1 MKLLQ
6 HFLIINLLMIIGCSH
21 EVQQYSSPD
30 VTQREI
36 LQHIK
41 YLSSDELRGRKTGE
55 EGNRKAA
62 EYIAEQFRSYGLTA
76 IGENGSYFQPFP
88 FLKEVEIGDHN
99 SFAVTVNSTRLAY
112 TNGTDFLPL
121 KISDDTT
128 LTAPLVFAGYGI
140 SSTSDTLKYDD
151 YANIDVH
158 GKIVVVLRYSPE
170 GSGTNRFMN
179 QMSITAKTIVA
190 REKGAA
196 GIIFVSSPPGTD
208 GNALKSFSSP
218 ASTSFGIA
226 TVVFSWSGLNDLLKT
241 GGKDLK
247 GIQSAI
253 DSTKNPNSFELP
265 GVTVSLQTQIVKHYS
280 ESANIAGFLEGNDPQ
295 LKNEILVL
303 GAHMDHLG
311 MGGEGSLAPDT
322 VAIHHG
328 ADDNASGTAGLL
340 EAAQYL
346 AHERNKLK
354 RSVLFLS
361 FSGEEL
367 GLLGSDYYVNHP
379 LLPLDRTIAMINMDM
394 IGRMKDSV
402 LVIEGMGTSPQWEPM
417 VKHENKDSLD
427 IRLKPDGY
435 GPSDHS
441 SFYSKNVPVIF
452 FFTNLHSDYHRPSDT
467 WEKINY
473 VGETKVVNYVVRV
486 AEDITNEVPK
496 PAFTKVVASNP
507 APTGDD
513 RQGVHVSLGVIPDF
527 AETSAGLKIT
537 GTRAGSAAE
546 KAGLKGDDII
556 IKFGGKDVK
565 NIYDFTYLLGQFKP
579 GDVVEIVVKR
589 GTETVTLKA
598 TLEGRK

>member
-1 MKLLQ
+1 MKTLQ
-6 HFLIINLLMIIGCSH
+6 HFLIIGLLMLIGCSH
-21 EVQQYSSPD
+21 EIQQYSSPE
-30 VTQREI
+30 VTSGEI

-41 YLSSDELRGRKTGE
+41 YLSSDELRGRRTGD

-76 IGENGSYFQPFP
+76 VGENGTYFQQFP
-88 FLKEVEIGDHN
+88 FLKDVEIGDNN
-99 SFAVTVNSTRLAY
+99 SFAVTVNGTLRTY
-112 TNGTDFLPL
+112 ERGTDFLPL
-121 KISDDTT
+121 KISSDTT
-128 LTAPLVFAGYGI
+128 LAAPLVFAGYGI

-158 GKIVVVLRYSPE
+158 GKIVVVLRYSPD
-170 GSGTNRFMN
+170 GSGTNRFLD

-196 GIIFVSSPPGTD
+196 GIILVSSPPGTD
-208 GNALKSFSSP
+208 GNTLKSFVSP

-226 TVVFSWSGLNDLLKT
+226 TVVFSWSDLNDLFKT
-241 GGKDLK
+241 DGKDLNK
-247 GIQSAI
+247 IKSAI
-253 DSTKNPNSFELP
+253 DSTKNPDSFDMP
-265 GVTVSLQTQIVKHYS
+265 GVTASLRTQIIKHYS
-280 ESANIAGFLEGNDPQ
+280 ESQNIAGFLEGNDPQ

-328 ADDNASGTAGLL
+328 ADDNASGTSGLL

-346 AHERNKLK
+346 AHERTKLK

-367 GLLGSDYYVNHP
+367 GLLGSDFYVNHP

-417 VKHENKDSLD
+417 VKKENRDSLD

-441 SFYSKNVPVIF
+441 SFYSKNIPVIF

-486 AEDITNEVPK
+486 AEDITNEDPK
-496 PAFTKVVASNP
+496 PTFTKVVASNP
-507 APTGDD
+507 MSTGGD
-513 RQGVHVSLGVIPDF
+513 RQGVRVSLGVIPDF
-527 AETSAGLKIT
+527 AETSSGLKIT

-565 NIYDFTYLLGQFKP
+565 NIYDFTYMLGEYKP
-579 GDVVEIVVKR
+579 GDIVEIVVKR
-589 GTETVTLKA
+589 GAETVTLKA
-598 TLEGRK
+598 TLEARK

>member
-1 MKLLQ
+1 
-6 HFLIINLLMIIGCSH
+6 MIVGCSH
-21 EVQQYSSPD
+21 EIQQYSSPEI
-30 VTQREI
+30 TSGEI

-41 YLSSDELRGRKTGE
+41 YLSSDELRGRRTGE

-76 IGENGSYFQPFP
+76 MGENGTYFQPFP
-88 FLKEVEIGDHN
+88 FLKDVEIGDNN
-99 SFAVTVNSTRLAY
+99 SFAVTVNSTRRAY
-112 TNGTDFLPL
+112 ERGTDFLPL

-158 GKIVVVLRYSPE
+158 GKIVVVLRYSPD
-170 GSGTNRFMN
+170 GSGTNRFLN
-179 QMSITAKTIVA
+179 LMSITAKTIVA

-208 GNALKSFSSP
+208 GNALKSFTSP

-226 TVVFSWSGLNDLLKT
+226 TVVFSWSDLNDLLKAS
-241 GGKDLK
+241 GKDLSS
-247 GIQSAI
+247 IQSAI
-253 DSTKNPNSFELP
+253 DSTKNPNSFELT
-265 GVTVSLQTQIVKHYS
+265 GVTASLQTQIVKHYA
-280 ESANIAGFLEGNDPQ
+280 ESANIVGFLEGTDPQ

-346 AHERNKLK
+346 AHERDKLK

-379 LLPLDRTIAMINMDM
+379 LLPLERTIAMINMDM

-417 VKHENKDSLD
+417 VKKENNDSLD

-441 SFYSKNVPVIF
+441 SFYSKNIPVMF
-452 FFTNLHSDYHRPSDT
+452 FFTNIHSDYHRPSDT

-473 VGETKVVNYVVRV
+473 VGETKVVKYVVRLI
-486 AEDITNEVPK
+486 EDITNEEPK
-496 PAFTKVVASNP
+496 PAFTKVVASSTP
-507 APTGDD
+507 PSGGD
-513 RQGVHVSLGVIPDF
+513 RPGVSVSLGVIPDF
-527 AETSAGLKIT
+527 AETDSGLKIT
-537 GTRAGSAAE
+537 GTRAGSPAE

-556 IKFGGKDVK
+556 IKFGGKEVK
-565 NIYDFTYLLGQFKP
+565 NIYDFMYLLQEHKS
-579 GDVVEIVVKR
+579 GDKVDIVVKR
-589 GTETVTLKA
+589 GTGTVTLNA
-598 TLEGRK
+598 TLEARK

>member
-1 MKLLQ
+1 MKILQ
-6 HFLIINLLMIIGCSH
+6 HFLIICLLMIVGCSH
-21 EVQQYSSPD
+21 EIQQYSSPEI
-30 VTQREI
+30 TSGEI

-76 IGENGSYFQPFP
+76 LGENGSYFQPFP
-88 FLKEVEIGDHN
+88 FLKDVEIGDNN
-99 SFAVTVNSTRLAY
+99 SFAVTVNSTHRAY
-112 TNGTDFLPL
+112 ERGTDFLPL

-158 GKIVVVLRYSPE
+158 GKIVVVLRYSPD
-170 GSGTNRFMN
+170 GSGTNRFLN

-208 GNALKSFSSP
+208 GNALKSFVSP

-226 TVVFSWSGLNDLLKT
+226 TVVFSWSDLSDLFKT
-241 GGKDLK
+241 AGKDLK
-247 GIQSAI
+247 EIQSSI
-253 DSTKNPNSFELP
+253 DSTKNPASFDLT
-265 GVTVSLQTQIVKHYS
+265 GVTASLQTQITKHYS
-280 ESANIAGFLEGNDPQ
+280 QSANIVGFLEGIDPL
-295 LKNEILVL
+295 LKNEILVV

-346 AHERNKLK
+346 AHERGTLK
-354 RSVLFLS
+354 RSILFLS

-379 LLPLDRTIAMINMDM
+379 LLPLERTIAMINMDM
-394 IGRMKDSV
+394 IGRMKDSI

-417 VKHENKDSLD
+417 VKKENKDSLD

-441 SFYSKNVPVIF
+441 SFYSKNIPVIF

-486 AEDITNEVPK
+486 AEDITNEEPK
-496 PAFTKVVASNP
+496 PTFTKVVASTP
-507 APTGDD
+507 MSTGGD
-513 RQGVHVSLGVIPDF
+513 RQGVRVSLGVIPDF

-565 NIYDFTYLLGQFKP
+565 NIYDFTYLLEQFKP
-579 GDVVEIVVKR
+579 GDLVEIVVKR
-589 GTETVTLKA
+589 GTETVKLNA
-598 TLEGRK
+598 TLEARK